1 MRLVCPNCDAVY
13 EVADTA
19 VPASG
24 REVQCSA
31 CAHRWFHR
39 PASSDAAPVSQ
50 GSAAERSTATVPET
64 ARADESQTPAGR
76 ADAPQAR
83 PTDPAVLQILREE
96 AAREMEQRRRG
107 PGRSAPGE
115 PATRR
120 EPATAEPAKAEPAKE
135 PAAHEPATPRRALL
149 PEIDEV
155 SPTLHP
161 HGAQGEATVIHRPSQ
176 PRSRGGFAAGFAV
189 SLTISAMA
197 AAAYFWAPDLA
208 DAVPPLAEPLE
219 AYVAAVDDLRL
230 TIHDAAR

>member
-39 PASSDAAPVSQ
+39 PASGDAAPVGQ
-50 GSAAERSTATVPET
+50 AGAADRSAATVPEA
-64 ARADESQTPAGR
+64 ARADESQTPSGR

-107 PGRSAPGE
+107 RSAPGE
-115 PATRR
+115 PAPRR

-176 PRSRGGFAAGFAV
+176 PRSRGGFAAGLAV
-189 SLTISAMA
+189 SFTLSVMA
-197 AAAYFWAPDLA
+197 AAAYVWAPDLA
-208 DAVPPLAEPLE
+208 AAVPPLAEPLA
-219 AYVAAVDDLRL
+219 AYVAAIDDLRL
-230 TIHDAAR
+230 AIHDAAR